1 MLGFKLSTSIELF
14 RRLLRWIQGDFRWRL
29 GKRQESLAQAR
40 LHEAIVPGALVA
52 YVPAIVEQ

>member
-14 RRLLRWIQGDFRWRL
+14 RRLLRWRL
-29 GKRQESLAQAR
+29 GKRQEPLAQAR
-40 LHEAIVPGALVA
+40 SHEAIVPGSLVA